1 MSDNGNIKP
10 SAINTETEKL
20 TENTSPDPIGETIKE
35 PAKITVK
42 EVVIEKPTRPAAK
55 KPLAKKAPV
64 KKPAPKTTKTT
75 NELKKAQVKKPEQKP
90 AINDDTKAQGSPV
103 IKQTGK
109 PAVKKPVKPRAKK
122 PPVPKPPAKMGRP
135 RKEITNEGFEKLCG
149 LQCTQVEIC
158 DFFNVCEDTLNSWC
172 KRNYSDEKGK
182 PLTFSE
188 TFKRYAVNGKL
199 SVRRWQFKHME
210 KSAVMAIYLGKVL
223 LGQREDAEEI
233 RGAAAS
239 GPPLII
245 NYNYGSPSAEQSEES
260 IGDSE

>member
-1 MSDNGNIKP
+1 MKP
-10 SAINTETEKL
+10 SEIDAETEKK
-20 TENTSPDPIGETIKE
+20 TEMTSPDLLKETSKE
-35 PAKITVK
+35 PAKITVR
-42 EVVIEKPTRPAAK
+42 EVVIKKPTRPAVK
-55 KPLAKKAPV
+55 QPSVKRVPV
-64 KKPAPKTTKTT
+64 KKPEPKTAKPV
-75 NELKKAQVKKPEQKP
+75 NQVKKPEQKP
-90 AINDDTKAQGSPV
+90 GVNEDTKAQSGSPSKPV
-103 IKQTGK
+103 NKPVSKQAAK
-109 PAVKKPVKPRAKK
+109 PVAKKPVKAKAKK
-122 PPVPKPPAKMGRP
+122 PPAPKPPAKMGRP
-135 RKEITNEGFEKLCG
+135 RKVITNDEFEKLCG

-245 NYNYGSPSAEQSEES
+245 NYNYGSPSAEQSEDS
-260 IGDSE
+260 KGDPE